1 MDEREDMGCMA
12 NVLSEMPAVE
22 LGDMDSEEELQL
34 WSFGNDFDEEEWTW

>member
-12 NVLSEMPAVE
+12 SVQSEMPAVE